1 MILTHFPGV
10 VKYAPRPPGALPLDA
25 LPPDARPPG
34 ARPLDAR
41 PPGALPL
48 DALPHTGH
56 DRKAVH
62 IDGLMRPMDLYHAS
76 ELGS

>member
-10 VKYAPRPPGALPLDA
+10 VKYAP
-25 LPPDARPPG
+25 RPPG